1 VSREVHAAGGVLW
14 RRRDDQP
21 DGPLE
26 VALVHRPK
34 YDDWSLPKGKLE
46 PGEPAVAGAL
56 REIHEETGFFAVPG
70 RTLGVSRYRVLD
82 SGRDVAKTV
91 QWWAMRA
98 VAGEFAPT
106 AEVDSL
112 RWLEVR
118 AALATVS
125 AGYDAAPL
133 RSFAAGPPDTV
144 TLLLVRHGSAG
155 DRESWVGDDDERPL
169 DEEGL
174 AQAEA
179 MTAVLPLYEP
189 RRVLSAPLV
198 RCVETVRPLA
208 ERLGGG
214 VELVDAARE
223 DENAGGAEFL
233 TALLRG
239 LARAGDTAVV
249 CSQGGVIADAVR
261 ALSGVSDVRER
272 KGSVWA
278 LSFDGDRLVDAHY
291 TPRLVDPS

>member
-14 RRRDDQP
+14 RRRGDLP

-34 YDDWSLPKGKLE
+34 YDDWSLPKGKLDADE
-46 PGEPAVAGAL
+46 PVVTGAL
-56 REIHEETGFFAVPG
+56 REIREETGYSAVPG

-98 VAGEFAPT
+98 VAGEFVPT
-106 AEVDSL
+106 AEVDAL

-133 RSFAAGPPDTV
+133 RAFAAGPPDTV

-169 DEEGL
+169 DVEGL
-174 AQAEA
+174 AQAEV
-179 MTAVLPLYEP
+179 TD
-189 RRVLSAPLV
+189 
-198 RCVETVRPLA
+198 PLA
-208 ERLGGG
+208 E
-214 VELVDAARE
+214 VHAAMWE
-223 DENAGGAEFL
+223 PVYPVIE
-233 TALLRG
+233 
-239 LARAGDTAVV
+239 AV
-249 CSQGGVIADAVR
+249 
-261 ALSGVSDVRER
+261 
-272 KGSVWA
+272 
-278 LSFDGDRLVDAHY
+278 
-291 TPRLVDPS
+291 

>member
-1 VSREVHAAGGVLW
+1 MTREVHAAGGVLW
-14 RRRDDQP
+14 RRREA
-21 DGPLE
+21 DGRIE
-26 VALVHRPK
+26 VAIVHRPK

-46 PGEPAVAGAL
+46 PGEPVLSGAL
-56 REIHEETGFFAVPG
+56 REIREETGFSAVPG

-98 VAGEFAPT
+98 GDGEFVPS
-106 AEVDSL
+106 AEVDVL
-112 RWLEVR
+112 RWLPLR
-118 AALATVS
+118 NALTTVS

-133 RSFAAGPPDTV
+133 RAFAAGPPDTV

-155 DRESWVGDDDERPL
+155 DREQWSGDDDERPL
-169 DEEGL
+169 DEEGT
-174 AQAEA
+174 AQAQA
-179 MTAVLPLYEP
+179 MAEVLPHYEP
-189 RRVLSAPLV
+189 RRVLTAPLV
-198 RCVETVRPLA
+198 RCRETVRPLA
-208 ERLGGG
+208 ERLG
-214 VELVDAARE
+214 VPLELVDAARE
-223 DENAGGAEFL
+223 DENASDALPL
-233 TALLRG
+233 TTLLQE
-239 LARAGDTAVV
+239 LARAGETAVV

-278 LSFDGDRLVDAHY
+278 LSLKGDQLVDAHY